1 MKNGMLEF
9 ENIEEEIHIEERF
22 TAFAERR
29 QNRTVHMLG
38 DYLLLKRD
46 RSDQN
51 CAFVADTFTVPD
63 QASVEALK
71 QYI

>member
-1 MKNGMLEF
+1 
-9 ENIEEEIHIEERF
+9 
-22 TAFAERR
+22 
-29 QNRTVHMLG
+29 MLG

-71 QYI
+71 QYILRWMNITYSILITGSKTLKTPAAKTDGGG